1 MTSDHT
7 AAPGGNPVVPG
18 SAKTA
23 NTQPAARSDVP
34 VKWDDR
40 TQLTTLLDYARAT
53 VHAKCAGISE
63 QDARRAPLPT
73 SSLMTISGLV
83 SHLRWVEHGWF
94 EVDFLGEP
102 YRGLWTKDDPD
113 RAWRIAVDIPIAQ
126 LLADYESA
134 CARSRETAMSF
145 DLDAPSKK
153 ELEDGRPFTL
163 RYALLHLLEETSRH
177 NGHLDILR
185 ELADGVTGA

>member
-1 MTSDHT
+1 MTSDRT
-7 AAPGGNPVVPG
+7 AV
-18 SAKTA
+18 
-23 NTQPAARSDVP
+23 RSDVP
-34 VKWDDR
+34 AEWDDR

-53 VHAKCAGISE
+53 VHAKSAGISE
-63 QDARRAPLPT
+63 QNARRAPLPA
-73 SSLMTISGLV
+73 SPLMTISGLV

-102 YRGLWTKDDPD
+102 YRGLWTAEDPD

-134 CARSRETAMSF
+134 CARSREIAMSF
-145 DLDAPSKK
+145 DLDTPSKR
-153 ELEDGRPFTL
+153 ELQDGRPFTL
-163 RYALLHLLEETSRH
+163 RYALLHMIEETSRH
-177 NGHLDILR
+177 NGHLDTLR

>member
-1 MTSDHT
+1 MTSNRT
-7 AAPGGNPVVPG
+7 AVPGGDPVVPG
-18 SAKTA
+18 SGQTA
-23 NTQPAARSDVP
+23 NTQPAVRSDVP
-34 VKWDDR
+34 VEWDDR

-63 QDARRAPLPT
+63 QNARCAPLPA
-73 SSLMTISGLV
+73 SPLMTISGLV

-102 YRGLWTKDDPD
+102 YRGLWTEGDPD

-126 LLADYESA
+126 LLVDYESA
-134 CARSRETAMSF
+134 CARSRDIAMSF
-145 DLDAPSKK
+145 DLDTPSKM
-153 ELEDGRPFTL
+153 EVEGRPFTL
-163 RYALLHLLEETSRH
+163 RYSLLHLIEETSRH

-185 ELADGVTGA
+185 ELADGVTGV

>member
-1 MTSDHT
+1 MTSDRT

-18 SAKTA
+18 SGQTA

-40 TQLTTLLDYARAT
+40 TQLTTLLDYARGT

-73 SSLMTISGLV
+73 SPLMTISGLV

-102 YRGLWTKDDPD
+102 YRGLWTKDDPE
-113 RAWRIAVDIPIAQ
+113 RAWRIAVDIPIAR

-134 CARSRETAMSF
+134 CARSREIALSF
-145 DLDAPSKK
+145 DLDAPSKAQ
-153 ELEDGRPFTL
+153 LGDGRPFTL
-163 RYALLHLLEETSRH
+163 RYAMLHLIEETSRH

-185 ELADGVTGA
+185 ELAD

>member
-1 MTSDHT
+1 MTSDRT
-7 AAPGGNPVVPG
+7 AAPGGHPVVPG
-18 SAKTA
+18 PGDTA
-23 NTQPAARSDVP
+23 STQPAARSDVP
-34 VKWDDR
+34 AEWDDR

-53 VHAKCAGISE
+53 VHAKCTGISE

-73 SSLMTISGLV
+73 SPLMTISGLV

-113 RAWRIAVDIPIAQ
+113 RAWRIATGIPIAR

-134 CARSRETAMSF
+134 CARSRQIATSSGLDTA
-145 DLDAPSKK
+145 SKK
-153 ELEDGRPFTL
+153 ELKGGPFTL
-163 RYALLHLLEETSRH
+163 RYVLLHLIEETSRH

-185 ELADGVTGA
+185 ELADGVTGP

>member
-1 MTSDHT
+1 MTSGAT
-7 AAPGGNPVVPG
+7 AAAGGHPVVRR
-18 SAKTA
+18 SAETA
-23 NTQPAARSDVP
+23 TTQPAACSDVP
-34 VKWDDR
+34 AAWDDR

-63 QDARRAPLPT
+63 VSARRAPLPA
-73 SSLMTISGLV
+73 SPLMTISGLI

-102 YRGLWTKDDPD
+102 YRGLWAKDDPD
-113 RAWRIAVDIPIAQ
+113 RAWRVAVDIPIAQ

-134 CARSRETAMSF
+134 CATSRGIAMSF
-145 DLDAPSKK
+145 GLDTPSQNK
-153 ELEDGRPFTL
+153 LADGRPFTL
-163 RYALLHLLEETSRH
+163 RYALLHLIEETSRH